1 MAILIILLVIA
12 LFYIIYSNKKQ
23 LKQNN
28 GKLKEE
34 NEKLLKSNLDLSNQ
48 VRIKREEK
56 DFLEKSIQRIIS
68 EKENLTSQ
76 LVQVQSS
83 INEAR
88 TNAEQEARKH
98 MCAYFEVLESNYL
111 LKEKEFDDNVNHL
124 NKTFL
129 QEKERLDEIF
139 KQEKAELDKIKATRA
154 AAIEA
159 SLREE
164 EIKNKRSFYCL
175 QLNPRTINDIDIL
188 EKTKLQL
195 TNPRVLSMLIW
206 STYFQ
211 KDMTALCNRILGTDT
226 VTGIYKITNQ
236 ENGKCY
242 IGQSVDVSKRWKD
255 HAKCGLGIDAPLGN
269 QLYNDMQT
277 YGIWKFSWELLE
289 QCPREQ
295 LNEKERY
302 YINLYQSQDFG
313 YNSTKGNK

>member
-34 NEKLLKSNLDLSNQ
+34 NEKLLKNNLDLSSQ
-48 VRIKREEK
+48 VRTKLEEK

-76 LVQVQSS
+76 LVQIQSS

-129 QEKERLDEIF
+129 QEKERLDKIF
-139 KQEKAELDKIKATRA
+139 IQEKAELDKIKATRA
-154 AAIEA
+154 AVIEA
-159 SLREE
+159 NLREE

-175 QLNPRTINDIDIL
+175 QLSPRTINDIDIL

>member
-34 NEKLLKSNLDLSNQ
+34 NEKLLKSNLDLSSQ
-48 VRIKREEK
+48 VRTKLEEK

-76 LVQVQSS
+76 LVQIQSS

-124 NKTFL
+124 NKTFF
-129 QEKERLDEIF
+129 QEKEKLDEIF

-255 HAKCGLGIDAPLGN
+255 HAKCGLGIDAPPGN
-269 QLYNDMQT
+269 QLYKDMQT
-277 YGIWKFSWELLE
+277 YGIWDFSWELLE

>member
-28 GKLKEE
+28 RKLKEE
-34 NEKLLKSNLDLSNQ
+34 NEKLLKSNLDLSSQ

-129 QEKERLDEIF
+129 QDKE
-139 KQEKAELDKIKATRA
+139 
-154 AAIEA
+154 
-159 SLREE
+159 
-164 EIKNKRSFYCL
+164 
-175 QLNPRTINDIDIL
+175 
-188 EKTKLQL
+188 
-195 TNPRVLSMLIW
+195 
-206 STYFQ
+206 
-211 KDMTALCNRILGTDT
+211 
-226 VTGIYKITNQ
+226 
-236 ENGKCY
+236 
-242 IGQSVDVSKRWKD
+242 
-255 HAKCGLGIDAPLGN
+255 
-269 QLYNDMQT
+269 
-277 YGIWKFSWELLE
+277 
-289 QCPREQ
+289 
-295 LNEKERY
+295 
-302 YINLYQSQDFG
+302 
-313 YNSTKGNK
+313 

>member
-34 NEKLLKSNLDLSNQ
+34 NEKLLKSNLDLSSQ
-48 VRIKREEK
+48 VRTKLEEK

-76 LVQVQSS
+76 LVQIQSS

-175 QLNPRTINDIDIL
+175 QLSPRTINDIDIL

-255 HAKCGLGIDAPLGN
+255 HAKCGLGIDTPQGN
-269 QLYNDMQT
+269 KLYKDMQEV
-277 YGIWKFSWELLE
+277 GIWNFSWELLE

-295 LNEKERY
+295 LNEKEKY
-302 YINLYQSQDFG
+302 YIDLYQSQDFG

>member
-34 NEKLLKSNLDLSNQ
+34 NEKLLKSNLDLSSQ

-211 KDMTALCNRILGTDT
+211 KDMTTLCNRILGTDT

>member
-28 GKLKEE
+28 RKLKEE
-34 NEKLLKSNLDLSNQ
+34 NEKLLKSNLDLSSQ

-76 LVQVQSS
+76 LVQIQSS

-159 SLREE
+159 NLREE

-175 QLNPRTINDIDIL
+175 QLSPRTINDIDIL

>member
-34 NEKLLKSNLDLSNQ
+34 NEKLLKSNLDLSSQ
-48 VRIKREEK
+48 VRTKLEEK

-76 LVQVQSS
+76 LVQIQSS

-129 QEKERLDEIF
+129 QEKEKLDEIF
-139 KQEKAELDKIKATRA
+139 KQEKAELDKIKATRT

-175 QLNPRTINDIDIL
+175 QLSPRTINDIDIL

>member
-34 NEKLLKSNLDLSNQ
+34 NEKLLKSNLDLSSQ
-48 VRIKREEK
+48 VRTKLEEK

-76 LVQVQSS
+76 LVQIQSS

-98 MCAYFEVLESNYL
+98 MCAYSEVLESNYL

-164 EIKNKRSFYCL
+164 EIKNKRNFYCL
-175 QLNPRTINDIDIL
+175 QLSPRTINDIDIL

-255 HAKCGLGIDAPLGN
+255 HAKCGLGIDTPQGN
-269 QLYNDMQT
+269 KLYKDMQEV
-277 YGIWKFSWELLE
+277 GIWNFSWELLE

-295 LNEKERY
+295 LNEKEKY
-302 YINLYQSQDFG
+302 YIDLYQSQDFG

>member
-23 LKQNN
+23 LKQDN

-34 NEKLLKSNLDLSNQ
+34 NEKLLKSNLDLSSQ

-76 LVQVQSS
+76 LVQIQSS

-88 TNAEQEARKH
+88 TDAEQEARKH

-111 LKEKEFDDNVNHL
+111 LKEKEFDDNINHL

-139 KQEKAELDKIKATRA
+139 KQEKAELDKIKATRT

-159 SLREE
+159 NLREE
-164 EIKNKRSFYCL
+164 EIKNKRNFYCL
-175 QLNPRTINDIDIL
+175 QLSPRTINDIDIL

-269 QLYNDMQT
+269 QLYKDMQT

>member
-28 GKLKEE
+28 GKLKKE

-48 VRIKREEK
+48 VRAKIEEK
-56 DFLEKSIQRIIS
+56 DSLEKSIQRFIS

-76 LVQVQSS
+76 LVQIQSS

-124 NKTFL
+124 NKIFL

-159 SLREE
+159 NLREE
-164 EIKNKRSFYCL
+164 EIKNKLNFYCL
-175 QLNPRTINDIDIL
+175 QLSPRTINDIDIL

-211 KDMTALCNRILGTDT
+211 KDMTALCNRILGTDI

>member
-34 NEKLLKSNLDLSNQ
+34 NEKLLKSNLDLSSQ
-48 VRIKREEK
+48 VRTKLEEK

-76 LVQVQSS
+76 LVQIQSS

>member
-34 NEKLLKSNLDLSNQ
+34 NEKLLKSNLDLSSQ

-76 LVQVQSS
+76 LVQIQSS

-255 HAKCGLGIDAPLGN
+255 HVKCGLGIDAPLGN